1 MGFLSAAADPPRG
14 NVKASN
20 RVSAFSIVLS
30 VLLIVCGVVAI
41 MLPVEMSVGVVI
53 VISWA
58 LLFSGVMQFIHV
70 FQCKGIGDG
79 IWKALIALL
88 YLATGIYLRFNL
100 GVGVVT
106 LTLALIAFFVAQGLI
121 DIITYFRTRGS
132 RASGWLL
139 FEGLVNF
146 LLGVLIWRHWPSSA
160 LWVIG
165 TFAGINM
172 IIIGITRLMLTIAAR
187 RAMNTVRQPAYPKAA

>member
-1 MGFLSAAADPPRG
+1 MGFLSASADHPRG
-14 NVKASN
+14 TVNASR

-30 VLLIVCGVVAI
+30 ILLIVCGIVAI

-53 VISWA
+53 VLSWV

-70 FQCKGIGDG
+70 FRCKGIGDG

-88 YLATGIYLRFNL
+88 FLATGFYLRFNL

-106 LTLALIAFFVAQGLI
+106 LTLALIAFFVAQGLV
-121 DIITYFRTRGS
+121 DVITYFRTRGS
-132 RASGWLL
+132 MASGWLL
-139 FEGLVNF
+139 FEGLLNF
-146 LLGVLIWRHWPSSA
+146 ILGVLIWRHWPSSA

-165 TFAGINM
+165 TLAGINM
-172 IIIGITRLMLTIAAR
+172 IIIGITRLMMTIAVR
-187 RAMNTVRQPAYPKAA
+187 RAINAVAQPGIA

>member
-1 MGFLSAAADPPRG
+1 MGFLSAAADHPRG
-14 NVKASN
+14 TVNASR

-30 VLLIVCGVVAI
+30 ILLIVCGIVAI

-53 VISWA
+53 VLSWV

-70 FQCKGIGDG
+70 FRCKGIGDG

-88 YLATGIYLRFNL
+88 FLATGFYLRFNL
-100 GVGVVT
+100 GVGIVT
-106 LTLALIAFFVAQGLI
+106 LTLALIAFFVAQGLV

-132 RASGWLL
+132 TASGWLL
-139 FEGLVNF
+139 FEGLLNLF
-146 LLGVLIWRHWPSSA
+146 LGVLIWRHWPSSA

-165 TFAGINM
+165 TLAGINM
-172 IIIGITRLMLTIAAR
+172 IIIGITRLMMTIAVR
-187 RAMNTVRQPAYPKAA
+187 RAINAVAQPGIA